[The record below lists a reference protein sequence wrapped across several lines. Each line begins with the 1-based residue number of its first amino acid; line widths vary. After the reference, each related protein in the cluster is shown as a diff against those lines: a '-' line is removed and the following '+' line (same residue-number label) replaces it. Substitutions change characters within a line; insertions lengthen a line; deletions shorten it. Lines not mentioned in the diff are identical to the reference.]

1 MAGRKFFKT
10 ATVLLAVVVLIL
22 AVWIMW
28 HRLGLS
34 PDYDFGAGAY
44 FYADDP
50 AIQDLA
56 EKASY
61 TSTVPKWLYYVL
73 FFVWGALMWALWKWV
88 DGHGKRGG

>member
-1 MAGRKFFKT
+1 MARQKFFKT
-10 ATVLLAVVVLIL
+10 MTVVLAVIVLCL
-22 AVWIMW
+22 AGYIMW

-50 AIQDLA
+50 AIQDLT

-61 TSTVPKWLYYVL
+61 TSSTPKWIYYAL
-73 FFVWGALMWALWKWV
+73 FFAWGAAMWFLWKWI
-88 DGHGKRGG
+88 DRRK

>member
-1 MAGRKFFKT
+1 MEKRKIFKWM
-10 ATVLLAVVVLIL
+10 TVVLAVIVLCL
-22 AVWIMW
+22 AGYIMW

-50 AIQDLA
+50 AIQDLT

-61 TSTVPKWLYYVL
+61 SSSTPKWIYYAL
-73 FFVWGALMWALWKWV
+73 FFFFFSAMWFLWKWI
-88 DGHGKRGG
+88 DRRK